1 MHDDFP
7 SVPGF
12 EDVSPEGSYVLDIT
26 VHPVVL
32 ILMLDLLLCSC
43 LGILST
49 GPVAGLTCR
58 FPTGHGRFPILM

>member
-7 SVPGF
+7 SVPGV

-49 GPVAGLTCR
+49 GPVAG
-58 FPTGHGRFPILM
+58 